1 MKKTIILVHGLRGT
15 HHGLKAVASNLA
27 YAGYKTI
34 LPDLPGSG
42 TRPQLDNKSLQGYTE
57 WLHLYI
63 QGLNLSDKPI
73 ILGHSM
79 GSIVV
84 SHYLE
89 KYPDDVANKVI
100 FMSPIFRDKTA
111 QKGNEV
117 LYSIFN
123 GSAHLLPKKARYNFL
138 KSKAVSYCISHYLTI
153 DKSQQKEI
161 DELHYKYSGRFASAD
176 SLLADMKISMRQQT
190 VVPPHKDILMII
202 GEKDRLAA
210 SKTVKQIADEHHA
223 HLVQIKNTGH
233 LINYEQPGQV
243 SDAILE
249 FLRHNQ
255 HAHLKLYSKF
265 LPCA

>member
-15 HHGLKAVASNLA
+15 HHGLKAVADNLA
-27 YAGYKTI
+27 KAGYKTI

-42 TRPQLDNKSLQGYTE
+42 TRAPLDDKTMKGYTE
-57 WLHLYI
+57 WLHSYVKE
-63 QGLNLSDKPI
+63 LNLPEKPI

-84 SHYLE
+84 SHFVD
-89 KYPDDVANKVI
+89 KYPDDVEKQVI
-100 FMSPIFRDKTA
+100 LMSPIFRSKSA
-111 QKGNEV
+111 QKSSNALYGV
-117 LYSIFN
+117 LN
-123 GSAHLLPKKARYNFL
+123 GSTHLLPKKARYKLL
-138 KSKAVSYCISHYLTI
+138 KSKAVSYGISHYLTV

-190 VVPPHKDILMII
+190 IIPDGKDILIVI
-202 GEKDRLAA
+202 GEKDRLA
-210 SKTVKQIADEHHA
+210 SDKTVKQIASEHHA

-243 SDAILE
+243 ADAILE
-249 FLRHNQ
+249 FLHHN
-255 HAHLKLYSKF
+255 
-265 LPCA
+265 